1 MTVPTWFE
9 DLPVL
14 GNLPLAESVAK
25 LREVDENLTWMPSTY
40 LSM

>member
-14 GNLPLAESVAK
+14 GKLPLAESVAK
-25 LREVDENLTWMPSTY
+25 LREVDENLTWLRPAHI
-40 LSM
+40 